1 MPRVR
6 PEERKRA
13 ITSPISDPAVEAVRI
28 PEEISE
34 AGLESQLAR
43 QRARTPGQRRKAK
56 RDQTRNRLLI
66 DLPEELIVLIDR
78 LVEEEGVSK
87 SRFVGFMTILGLYK
101 MLDEGI
107 DLNEYKTPPRSPR
120 FEYAL
125 QLPDV
130 PDISQFSHLFQN
142 SQDQNKH

>member
-13 ITSPISDPAVEAVRI
+13 ITAPISDPAVEAVRI
-28 PEEISE
+28 PDEISE

-56 RDQTRNRLLI
+56 RDQARNRLLI
-66 DLPEELIVLIDR
+66 DLPQDLIALIDR

-107 DLNEYKTPPRSPR
+107 DLNEYKTSRRS
-120 FEYAL
+120 AH
-125 QLPDV
+125 
-130 PDISQFSHLFQN
+130 I
-142 SQDQNKH
+142 